1 MSSCSDKSVE
11 DKLAQS
17 QDESLKWVTIN
28 TNNKMGRKPTINR
41 CLLYPI
47 SPEPL
52 SCDKFLIL
60 GCHFGR
66 SEAPFYYDTS
76 KNNYVKF

>member
-1 MSSCSDKSVE
+1 M
-11 DKLAQS
+11 A
-17 QDESLKWVTIN
+17 DESKNTDFQWKSIQ

-41 CLLYPI
+41 CLLYPMTPY
-47 SPEPL
+47 SDD
-52 SCDKFLIL
+52 CDKFLIL

-76 KNNYVKF
+76 KNNYVRF